1 MKEENS
7 FSRLFL
13 GFVKITGFLPG
24 MLLFK
29 PKVHYVNKRK
39 QNRKLPH
46 PCIFMSNHKSLMDFA
61 LYLIAF
67 PFVSIR
73 FLMAEVLYN
82 KGKVFAKFLY
92 LMGGIRVDRD
102 AYNFDFV
109 EKSVD
114 CLNRGQ
120 VVGIFPE
127 GRLPINGQMS
137 PFRPSTVIIALHSG
151 VPIIPV
157 YTDGRY
163 GINKR
168 ANIVIGEP
176 INLTDHL
183 TDKDCPVDQISK
195 EEINRLND
203 ILKDKILELKVFL
216 EEKNGKK

>member
-13 GFVKITGFLPG
+13 GFVKVTGILPG
-24 MLLFK
+24 LLLFK
-29 PKVHYVNKRK
+29 PKFHYINKEK
-39 QNRKLPH
+39 QGHKIPH
-46 PCIFMSNHKSLMDFA
+46 PCIFMSNHKSLMDFV
-61 LYLIAF
+61 LYLVAF

-82 KGKVFAKFLY
+82 KGKIFAKFLY
-92 LMGGIRVDRD
+92 LLGGIKVDRD
-102 AYNFDFV
+102 AYNFDFID
-109 EKSVD
+109 KSVD
-114 CLNRGQ
+114 CLNKGQ
-120 VVGIFPE
+120 IVGIFPE

-163 GINKR
+163 AINKR
-168 ANIVIGEP
+168 ANIVVGEP
-176 INLTDHL
+176 INLYDYL
-183 TDKDCPVDQISK
+183 ENKDVPVDQISK

-203 ILKDKILELKVFL
+203 ILKDKILELKDFL

>member
-82 KGKVFAKFLY
+82 KGKVFKY
-92 LMGGIRVDRD
+92 V
-102 AYNFDFV
+102 
-109 EKSVD
+109 
-114 CLNRGQ
+114 
-120 VVGIFPE
+120 
-127 GRLPINGQMS
+127 
-137 PFRPSTVIIALHSG
+137 
-151 VPIIPV
+151 
-157 YTDGRY
+157 
-163 GINKR
+163 
-168 ANIVIGEP
+168 
-176 INLTDHL
+176 
-183 TDKDCPVDQISK
+183 
-195 EEINRLND
+195 
-203 ILKDKILELKVFL
+203 
-216 EEKNGKK
+216 